1 MVICGGPGQQTPNQG
16 CPAHQ
21 RGAGQ
26 HGPVVPAPGE
36 GEHLTPASISDLA
49 NDGTLSRALR
59 PLPWPPPRCSPQ
71 TEQRSPLTCGPDS
84 RLARPRGRSGSPGPG
99 AQRRQPQRRRQVR
112 PRPAAGARADPCL
125 TLCPQAGWCSKMSC
139 AQPCGAA
146 ASWPGG
152 RGQTGPTN
160 PDSLGAPGT
169 SWKFRRP
176 QGHCG
181 SSASPPK
188 LFLFLQEARL
198 DSCP

>member
-71 TEQRSPLTCGPDS
+71 TVSSYKGLGLS
-84 RLARPRGRSGSPGPG
+84 RLP
-99 AQRRQPQRRRQVR
+99 
-112 PRPAAGARADPCL
+112 
-125 TLCPQAGWCSKMSC
+125 
-139 AQPCGAA
+139 
-146 ASWPGG
+146 
-152 RGQTGPTN
+152 
-160 PDSLGAPGT
+160 
-169 SWKFRRP
+169 
-176 QGHCG
+176 
-181 SSASPPK
+181 
-188 LFLFLQEARL
+188 
-198 DSCP
+198 